1 MKQNRIS
8 FNKTALLI
16 ALAGAL
22 STQTVQAANW
32 LMLQGTEAD
41 HQAPRAHLWGFV
53 QADFQRTSDTP
64 LQAGPNAGKK
74 AAFNQLAPDLNS
86 SSGFNIKR
94 ARLAV
99 RGANLPIDKNI
110 NYFMMAEFGK
120 NGITTGGGSPG
131 QLTDASVT
139 FNHIPGARV
148 RVGLFK
154 TPGSEESFKAI
165 PVFNYVNYTNGTDR
179 LIIERKIQT
188 TNDGAATN
196 GERNDPVF
204 AARDTGIQVF
214 DSFKFGEWE
223 HSYAVMV
230 GNGNGITLSDDNK
243 DRDLYLYASTEKYFG
258 ETKAGPRSKSMK
270 FYAWS
275 QSGKRDYDGGK
286 HDRDRKGLGMTY
298 FDGKYRAA
306 AEYVKAD
313 GMIFGGV
320 VGAKA
325 EDARFSMFADDKAV
339 AYHVD
344 LGYRVTPK
352 AELNVRYDRLN
363 SAKNSDADYRE
374 LTTTTLGAQYFL
386 NLKTSVRLNYEIRGI
401 DAPRTSNLNAKKIVD
416 GVDNRVSAQVTMVF

>member
-22 STQTVQAANW
+22 TTQTVQAANW

-53 QADFQRTSDTP
+53 QADYQHTSDTK
-64 LQAGPNAGKK
+64 LPNGGN
-74 AAFNQLAPDLNS
+74 AAFNQMAPQQTS
-86 SSGFNIKR
+86 ASGFNIKR

-99 RGANLPIDKNI
+99 RGANLPLDKNI
-110 NYFMMAEFGK
+110 NYFMMAEFGN
-120 NGITTGGGSPG
+120 NGITTGGKGSAG

-165 PVFNYVNYTNGTDR
+165 PVFNYVNYTSGTDR
-179 LIIERKIQT
+179 LLIERKV
-188 TNDGAATN
+188 DKAT
-196 GERNDPVF
+196 GKRPDPVY
-204 AARDTGIQVF
+204 AARDTGLQVF

-223 HSYAVMV
+223 HSYAVML
-230 GNGNGITLSDDNK
+230 GNGNGLSMSDDNN

-258 ETKAGPRSKSMK
+258 ENKAGPRSKSMK

-275 QSGKRDYDGGK
+275 QSGKRNYGPDK
-286 HDRDRKGLGMTY
+286 FDRDRKGLGMTY

-313 GMIFGGV
+313 GMIFGGPAG
-320 VGAKA
+320 GAAGGALSVQTNQKA
-325 EDARFSMFADDKAV
+325 D

-352 AELNVRYDRLN
+352 AELNVRYDRLDSGTDN
-363 SAKNSDADYRE
+363 ANKAQLRE
-374 LTTTTLGAQYFL
+374 FTTTTLGAQYFL
-386 NLKTSVRLNYEIRGI
+386 NLKTSVRLNYEIRNI
-401 DAPRTSNLNAKKIVD
+401 DAPHAQQGAKNIVD
-416 GVDNRVSAQVTMVF
+416 KIDNRVSAQVTMVF

>member
-53 QADFQRTSDTP
+53 QADYQHVSDTKHP
-64 LQAGPNAGKK
+64 VNGKK
-74 AAFNQLAPDLNS
+74 LAFNQLAPDLTS
-86 SSGFNIKR
+86 SSGFGVKR

-120 NGITTGGGSPG
+120 NGITTGNKGSAG

-139 FNHIPGARV
+139 FNHIPGARI
-148 RVGLFK
+148 RAGLFK
-154 TPGSEESFKAI
+154 TPGSEEAFKAI

-179 LIIERKIQT
+179 LIIERKIDKVT
-188 TNDGAATN
+188 
-196 GERNDPVF
+196 GERTDPVF

-223 HSYAVMV
+223 HSYAVML
-230 GNGNGITLSDDNK
+230 GNGNGLSMSDDNN

-258 ETKAGPRSKSMK
+258 EAKAGPRSKSMK
-270 FYAWS
+270 FFAWS
-275 QSGKRDYDGGK
+275 QSGKRTYGGDTF
-286 HDRDRKGLGMTY
+286 DRDRKGLGMTY

-306 AEYVKAD
+306 AEYIKAD
-313 GMIFGGV
+313 GMIFGGAV
-320 VGAKA
+320 NALTNNGFDMYADEKA
-325 EDARFSMFADDKAV
+325 DA
-339 AYHVD
+339 YYVD

-352 AELNVRYDRLN
+352 FELLARYDRLN
-363 SAKNSDADYRE
+363 SAKKERTAADYRV
-374 LTTTTLGAQYFL
+374 LTTKTIGAQYFL
-386 NLKTSVRLNYEIRGI
+386 NLKTSVRLNYEFRDI
-401 DAPRTSNLNAKKIVD
+401 DAPTNTALNRKKVLES
-416 GVDNRVSAQVTMVF
+416 VENRISAQVTMVF